1 MENNYINDAL
11 LAKISKEQNVK
22 IVQINAVLG
31 LIEQGATVPFIARY
45 RKEVTGN
52 LDEEQIRAIYQEWEY
67 GQKLAARKEDV
78 MRLIEEKGKL
88 TEEIKQE
95 INVAT
100 KLSENE
106 DI

>member
-22 IVQINAVLG
+22 ITQINAVLQ

-52 LDEEQIRAIYQEWEY
+52 LDEDLISEEGYYDKLEQFIKNGNMVKSQ
-67 GQKLAARKEDV
+67 
-78 MRLIEEKGKL
+78 RLVKK
-88 TEEIKQE
+88 T
-95 INVAT
+95 
-100 KLSENE
+100 
-106 DI
+106 